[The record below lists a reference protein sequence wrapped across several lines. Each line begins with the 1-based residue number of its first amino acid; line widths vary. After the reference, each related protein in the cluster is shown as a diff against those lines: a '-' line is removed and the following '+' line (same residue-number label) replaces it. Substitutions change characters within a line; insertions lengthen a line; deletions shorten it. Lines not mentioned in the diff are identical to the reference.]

1 MWGRSDSNRQPI
13 SYEPTALTIELHPHQ
28 ILLCRFRVV
37 FLQIDLK
44 HGECFDILVLA
55 MANIF

>member
-1 MWGRSDSNRQPI
+1 
-13 SYEPTALTIELHPHQ
+13 
-28 ILLCRFRVV
+28 LLCRFRVV

-55 MANIF
+55 MASIF